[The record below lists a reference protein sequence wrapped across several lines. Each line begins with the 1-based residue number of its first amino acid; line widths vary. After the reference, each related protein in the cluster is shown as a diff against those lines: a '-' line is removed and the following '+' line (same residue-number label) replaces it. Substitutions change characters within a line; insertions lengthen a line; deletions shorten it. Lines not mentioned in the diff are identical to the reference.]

1 MFILEELNPQEI
13 LWYYLCMSDKVFNY
27 KNSLEVVAI
36 RLSKVLNE
44 AFRKLHKECH
54 FNLSHEEFTI
64 LEVIKSEPGIIPIE
78 IARKISMQRSY
89 VCKLISKLEKDGYV
103 KQEKGIR
110 GKKQVIIKNYI
121 SEKGEKEYKNI
132 LEIITQRYLT
142 VTNKNERQDI
152 EELVDKLNQICERI
166 ISDTNIKF

>member
-1 MFILEELNPQEI
+1 
-13 LWYYLCMSDKVFNY
+13 MSNRVFNY

-64 LEVIKSEPGIIPIE
+64 LEVVKSEPGIIPIE

-89 VCKLISKLEKDGYV
+89 VCKLISKLEQSGYV
-103 KQEKGIR
+103 KQEEGIR
-110 GKKQVIIKNYI
+110 GKRQIIIKNYI
-121 SEKGEKEYKNI
+121 TEKGEKEYKNI

-142 VTNKNERQDI
+142 VTNKNERQNL

>member
-1 MFILEELNPQEI
+1 
-13 LWYYLCMSDKVFNY
+13 MSNRVFNY

-44 AFRKLHKECH
+44 AFRKLHKEYH

-78 IARKISMQRSY
+78 IAREISMQRSY
-89 VCKLISKLEKDGYV
+89 VCKLISKLEQSRFV
-103 KQEKGIR
+103 KQEEGIR
-110 GKKQVIIKNYI
+110 GKRQIIIKNYI
-121 SEKGEKEYKNI
+121 TEKGEKEYNNI

-142 VTNKNERQDI
+142 VTNKR
-152 EELVDKLNQICERI
+152 KTRFRRTC
-166 ISDTNIKF
+166 